1 MRAVNHGRSIAR
13 DEKQSLWTF
22 DDLPRTE
29 WLNLF
34 SRIATG
40 DEAALNRIF
49 ELSAR
54 TLYGL
59 ALWRTASVE
68 DARDVVQDV
77 FVRVAEHRRDLPA
90 VRDPRSWLLAVTRRL
105 AIDLTRRRKVRR
117 TSSLEEIALLSVD
130 SDGAERSMDQSLATR
145 LLLELPPNQRD
156 AIYLHLFADL
166 TFAAV
171 GDVVGVPTFTAASR
185 YRRGIRKLRRLME
198 GAT

>member
-1 MRAVNHGRSIAR
+1 MRSVDHDREIAGDENRSV
-13 DEKQSLWTF
+13 QSF
-22 DDLPRTE
+22 DNLPKTE
-29 WLNLF
+29 WLELF
-34 SRIATG
+34 SRIASG
-40 DEAALNRIF
+40 DEAALDRIF

-77 FVRVAEHRRDLPA
+77 FVRVAEQRRNLPT
-90 VRDPRSWLLAVTRRL
+90 VRDPRSWLLAVTHRL
-105 AIDLTRRRKVRR
+105 AIDFTRRRKVRR
-117 TSSLEEIALLSVD
+117 TSALDGAALLSAVP
-130 SDGAERSMDQSLATR
+130 DGTERSIDQSLATR
-145 LLLELPPNQRD
+145 LLLDLPPTQRD

-166 TFAAV
+166 TFAAI

-198 GAT
+198 GTP

>member
-1 MRAVNHGRSIAR
+1 MRAVDHDREIAGDENQPVRS
-13 DEKQSLWTF
+13 F
-22 DDLPRTE
+22 DDLPRKE
-29 WLNLF
+29 WLEFF

-40 DEAALNRIF
+40 DEAALDRIF

-77 FVRVAEHRRDLPA
+77 FVRVAERRLDLPA
-90 VRDPRSWLLAVTRRL
+90 VRDPRSWLLAVTHRL

-117 TSSLEEIALLSVD
+117 TSAL
-130 SDGAERSMDQSLATR
+130 DGAALFSAVPDGTERSMDQSLATR
-145 LLLELPPNQRD
+145 LLLDLPPTQRD

-166 TFAAV
+166 TFAAI
-171 GDVVGVPTFTAASR
+171 GEVVGVPTFTAASR

-198 GAT
+198 GPP

>member
-1 MRAVNHGRSIAR
+1 MTCPQ
-13 DEKQSLWTF
+13 K
-22 DDLPRTE
+22 E
-29 WLNLF
+29 WLELF
-34 SRIATG
+34 SRIASG
-40 DEAALNRIF
+40 EESALGRIF

-68 DARDVVQDV
+68 DARDVVQEV

-90 VRDPRSWLLAVTRRL
+90 VRDPRSWLLAVTHRL
-105 AIDLTRRRKVRR
+105 AIDLARRRKVRR
-117 TSSLEEIALLSVD
+117 TSSLGEIALLSVD
-130 SDGAERSMDQSLATR
+130 SDCAERSMDQSLATR

-198 GAT
+198 GAS